1 MTTNNA
7 VAFTAFD
14 ATTGEILEE
23 RRLKSNEHLKVVKK
37 LTREQHAHNMNKRQM
52 ESLSRALGGFVWVF
66 YSNNELLFTS
76 EELSKA
82 NVTRLMMLAT
92 YMNYD
97 NALVH
102 DIPTMGGSKFTN
114 AIEYMTKKDIQ
125 QVLNLKDTMFKKF
138 FKEVTEIGILI
149 QRDGH
154 YCLSSNYFHRGEV
167 NSKRENIH
175 CGYTRMF
182 IHTVRQIY
190 SGMKTTKHNLL
201 SYVFQLIPCV
211 HYSTNFI
218 CKDVASSY
226 NTIEYMNIEDGMKTT
241 KHNLLSYVFQ
251 LIPCVHYS
259 TNFICKDVASSYN
272 TIEYMNIEDI
282 CKYLGLSTDKKNMN
296 KFKKELMSIHIDCN
310 GQMAH
315 LINEV
320 IYNNSTTSK
329 QRFVF
334 NPCVVTSISQREEIN
349 NIMQSLFI
357 G

>member
-226 NTIEYMNIEDGMKTT
+226 NTIEYMNIED
-241 KHNLLSYVFQ
+241 
-251 LIPCVHYS
+251 
-259 TNFICKDVASSYN
+259 
-272 TIEYMNIEDI
+272 I

>member
-1 MTTNNA
+1 MTKNNA

-138 FKEVTEIGILI
+138 FKEVTATGILI
-149 QRDGH
+149 QKDGH

-167 NSKRENIH
+167 NSKRESIH

-226 NTIEYMNIEDGMKTT
+226 NAIEYMNIE
-241 KHNLLSYVFQ
+241 
-251 LIPCVHYS
+251 
-259 TNFICKDVASSYN
+259 
-272 TIEYMNIEDI
+272 EI

>member
-23 RRLKSNEHLKVVKK
+23 RRLKSNEHLKVVKQ
-37 LTREQHAHNMNKRQM
+37 LTHEQHAHNMNRRQM

-102 DIPTMGGSKFTN
+102 DIPTMRGSRFTN

-138 FKEVTEIGILI
+138 FKEVTATGILI
-149 QRDGH
+149 QKDGH

-226 NTIEYMNIEDGMKTT
+226 NTIEYMNIE
-241 KHNLLSYVFQ
+241 
-251 LIPCVHYS
+251 
-259 TNFICKDVASSYN
+259 
-272 TIEYMNIEDI
+272 EI

>member
-7 VAFTAFD
+7 VAFTTFD

-23 RRLKSNEHLKVVKK
+23 RRLKSNEHLKVVKQ
-37 LTREQHAHNMNKRQM
+37 LTREQHAHNMNRRQM

-102 DIPTMGGSKFTN
+102 DIPTMRGSKFTN

-138 FKEVTEIGILI
+138 FKEVTETGILI
-149 QRDGH
+149 RKDGH

-226 NTIEYMNIEDGMKTT
+226 N
-241 KHNLLSYVFQ
+241 
-251 LIPCVHYS
+251 
-259 TNFICKDVASSYN
+259 A
-272 TIEYMNIEDI
+272 IEYMNIEDI
-282 CKYLGLSTDKKNMN
+282 CKYLGLSTDRKNMN